1 MLRWIPAEKRNG
13 PSGSP
18 CCTPLVDLMTQV
30 LVSENPE
37 WQRENS
43 THLPMLGKSAQTLSK
58 IAARLMVLNALET
71 SICSIPESGSA
82 THMSWAQRVDDVGHC
97 VFHADAH
104 LSGWEEF
111 LGLRKNLFER
121 QLGDEPAQDFPHG
134 DGPDTIIFL
143 LERKKAR

>member
-1 MLRWIPAEKRNG
+1 MAEGNFH
-13 PSGSP
+13 
-18 CCTPLVDLMTQV
+18 PLA
-30 LVSENPE
+30 NA
-37 WQRENS
+37 W
-43 THLPMLGKSAQTLSK
+43 KSAQTLSK

-82 THMSWAQRVDDVGHC
+82 THMSWTQRVDDVGHC

-111 LGLRKNLFER
+111 FGLRKNLFER